1 MLTYIAR
8 RLLWLVV
15 VLFGVS
21 LVTFIV
27 IYAVPA
33 DPARTF
39 APNASVQAVA
49 NIRHQWGLDQP
60 LWVQYLRYL
69 GRLLHGD
76 LGWSYHI
83 SQPVLGA
90 ILQRAPATA
99 ELAVAGLLMEL
110 LIGVPVGIAS
120 AVRQYGAIDRTG
132 MILSLIGVSAPTFG
146 VGLLLLYY
154 LGFVLNWFPLSGFG
168 PGFPWNVQYLVLPA
182 VAVGLSGGA
191 YYARLLRSSLLD
203 VLKTDYVRTARAKG
217 LSGPKVLLRHALPN
231 AITPV
236 VTQIGLDFGY
246 FLGGIVVVEQVFA
259 WPGIGFQAWQ
269 AIDNLDVPMIMGTV
283 LFAAFCITLMNI
295 VIDVLYAVLDPRV
308 HVA

>member
-1 MLTYIAR
+1 VLTYIAR

-15 VLFGVS
+15 VLALIS
-21 LVTFIV
+21 IVTFVV

-39 APNASVQAVA
+39 APNASAQAVA

-60 LWVQYLRYL
+60 LWVQYVRYL

-83 SQPVLGA
+83 SQPVLSA

-99 ELAVAGLLMEL
+99 ELAVAGLIMEL
-110 LIGVPVGIAS
+110 AIGIPVGIAS
-120 AVRQYGAIDRTG
+120 AVRQYGVADRAG
-132 MILSLIGVSAPTFG
+132 MVLSLIGVSAPTFG

-154 LGFVLNWFPLSGFG
+154 FGYVLGWFPLSGFG
-168 PGFPWNVQYLVLPA
+168 PGFPLNLSYLFLPA
-182 VAVGLSGGA
+182 LAIGLSGGA

-203 VLKTDYVRTARAKG
+203 VLKADYVRTARAKG
-217 LSGPKVLLRHALPN
+217 LGEGRVILRHALPN

-283 LFAAFCITLMNI
+283 LFAAFCVTLMNL
-295 VIDVLYAVLDPRV
+295 VIDVLYAFIDPRV
-308 HVA
+308 SLT